1 MPALTESRAL
11 TIVAEFPRI
20 AHVLRTAEY
29 GQDAALAQAIE
40 RVNGLGCTV
49 HFRPSF
55 VSVEV
60 IGWSNSASSREDRS
74 YCVAFAAC
82 LVMLATAA
90 RKEMK
95 EANRAAS

>member
-20 AHVLRTAEY
+20 AHMLRTAEY
-29 GQDAALAQAIE
+29 GQDAALADAIE
-40 RVNGLGCTV
+40 RTNALGATV

-60 IGWSNSASSREDRS
+60 VGWKNAAISREYHS
-74 YCVAFAAC
+74 YVAALASC
-82 LVMLATAA
+82 LVMLSAAA
-90 RKEMK
+90 REEMK